1 MVEIRARASLVED
14 RWWARDRETGGQR
27 RPLSR
32 KNWKG
37 EREREKKERG
47 IDNVNRV

>member
-14 RWWARDRETGGQR
+14 RWARDRKQVGRGDRYRGKIE
-27 RPLSR
+27 
-32 KNWKG
+32 
-37 EREREKKERG
+37 KERKKKGG